1 MRKSRNNLGLRRGD
15 IILAYT
21 FLRLIVGINY
31 FNHGF
36 TRLGNIP
43 DFVAGM
49 VDKFQGTFIP
59 EILIRINAALV
70 PPVELIVGLLIT
82 IGLLTRSALIACF
95 ALMLILMYGVT
106 LVQDWQV
113 AGGQLTYNLA
123 LFILLAGLGFNT
135 ISVDNWWQKRSKK
148 SKDNLG
154 K

>member
-1 MRKSRNNLGLRRGD
+1 MRKRSNYVGLRRGD

-36 TRLGNIP
+36 TRLGSIP
-43 DFVAGM
+43 GFVEGM

-70 PPVELIVGLLIT
+70 PPVELVVGLLIT

-95 ALMLILMYGVT
+95 CLMLILMYGVT

-135 ISVDNWWQKRSKK
+135 ISVDSWWQKRRQSARD
-148 SKDNLG
+148 SLSN
-154 K
+154 